1 MPTRP
6 NVSPTPGLQLT
17 WLDGEVVAWQPG
29 RGVYGGNLQ
38 AVVSS
43 TFRRTPASHNGSMRV
58 VRMTLPGGEQQV
70 MCQRLTV
77 ASLAALGQ
85 LDALGDDVGPSV
97 AWLGAAY
104 SVAMRLVT
112 SGRVLPQ
119 LTDTGLGWWVA
130 RWRPL
135 RADLATP
142 VAELAAQQ
150 PPVVAVAS
158 PGFSADELTT
168 VIIDS
173 FVDQTARLLLAGAG
187 WHAPITDTRRVTA
200 RAARAAARALSAPAG
215 EFRADPELGEAL
227 DDLAT
232 IFDQAIRRAEGE
244 PVVRARLRLAL
255 PEDPLGEWPLTLELV
270 DPDDRGR
277 WCSAADVAGGE
288 PAALSLAGDARF
300 LPLLGDCIAT
310 AHVDIE
316 MLAPWLSGW
325 LADPQF
331 GIDLDTAAATLEA
344 VDALATVDIELL
356 TPERLTRRSATTK
369 GVAQPK
375 GASATNRFSAAA
387 IIDWKVVVDDTPID
401 EALLERAAASG
412 AGLINVNGRWVRLDR
427 TEARRALANL
437 AEHRRD
443 HSELSTLELLKLA
456 AELAAIEEARLATEP
471 DSIGDSSTAAIAAS
485 GWLGDLLE
493 GLPDTTL
500 AEGIEPSG
508 FMATLRPYQRRG
520 LGWLQFLHQ
529 LGLGGC
535 LADDMGLGKTPTTL
549 AHLAALPGPH
559 LVICPLS
566 VVRNWEA
573 ESARFT
579 PLLRVAVHHGTG
591 RSTAIAFANAVAQHD
606 VIITTYQVAARDI
619 DTLKE
624 VQWATVVLDEAQ
636 AIKNPETRTAK
647 ALRTLPAG
655 QHIALT
661 GTPVENRLSELW
673 SIMSMVT
680 PGLLGN
686 LTQFRNRFATPIE
699 RNHDLAAAAALRQLT
714 SPFLLRRTKA
724 DKSLVPDLPDKVEQL
739 AWASLTRE
747 QAGMYQG
754 VVDQLLDDAQ
764 QATGMRRRG
773 LVLAALT
780 RLKQICNHPAQ
791 ALGDGSRLGG
801 RSGKLSRFDELITDL
816 LDAGEQALV
825 FTQFREMGLLL
836 QRHLIERFA
845 LSTPFLHGGVSRT
858 GRNRMVD
865 EFQAGGGSPLLLVS
879 LRAGGTGL
887 NLTAASR
894 VVHYDRWWNPAVED
908 QATDRAWRIG
918 QQRSVFVHK
927 LVCQGTIEERVDAM
941 INDKR
946 ALADA
951 VVGTTGETWLSE
963 LSTDELRDLIVLD
976 HHAVRGT

>member
-1 MPTRP
+1 M
-6 NVSPTPGLQLT
+6 
-17 WLDGEVVAWQPG
+17 
-29 RGVYGGNLQ
+29 
-38 AVVSS
+38 
-43 TFRRTPASHNGSMRV
+43 F
-58 VRMTLPGGEQQV
+58 
-70 MCQRLTV
+70 
-77 ASLAALGQ
+77 
-85 LDALGDDVGPSV
+85 
-97 AWLGAAY
+97 
-104 SVAMRLVT
+104 
-112 SGRVLPQ
+112 
-119 LTDTGLGWWVA
+119 
-130 RWRPL
+130 
-135 RADLATP
+135 
-142 VAELAAQQ
+142 
-150 PPVVAVAS
+150 
-158 PGFSADELTT
+158 
-168 VIIDS
+168 
-173 FVDQTARLLLAGAG
+173 DQT
-187 WHAPITDTRRVTA
+187 T
-200 RAARAAARALSAPAG
+200 
-215 EFRADPELGEAL
+215 
-227 DDLAT
+227 
-232 IFDQAIRRAEGE
+232 RRAEGE
-244 PVVRARLRLAL
+244 PVVRARLRLSL
-255 PEDPLGEWPLTLELV
+255 PDEPLDDWPLSLELV

-277 WCSAADVAGGE
+277 WCTAADVAIGAA
-288 PAALSLAGDARF
+288 AALNLAGEARY
-300 LPLLGDCIAT
+300 LPLLGECIAT
-310 AHVDIE
+310 AQVDIE
-316 MLAPWLSGW
+316 MLAPWLTEW
-325 LADPQF
+325 LAEPETGVD
-331 GIDLDTAAATLEA
+331 IDAAAATLEA
-344 VDALATVDIELL
+344 VDALAAVDIELL
-356 TPERLTRRSATTK
+356 TPEKLTRRTASSK

-375 GASATNRFSAAA
+375 DAVGTGRFSAAA
-387 IIDWKVVVDDTPID
+387 IIDWTVVVDDTPVD

-412 AGLINVNGRWVRLDR
+412 AGLINVNGRWVRIDR

-443 HSELSTLELLKLA
+443 HAELSTLELLRLA
-456 AELAAIEEARLATEP
+456 AELAATEEAADQQAAA
-471 DSIGDSSTAAIAAS
+471 DSANSSPAIAAH
-485 GWLGDLLE
+485 GWLGDLLQ
-493 GLPDTTL
+493 GLPDEAL
-500 AEGIEPSG
+500 SEGVEPPG

-520 LGWLQFLHQ
+520 LGWLQFLHR

-573 ESARFT
+573 EAARFT

-591 RSTAIAFANAVAQHD
+591 RSSATTFANVVAEHD
-606 VIITTYQVAARDI
+606 LIITTYHVAARDI
-619 DTLKE
+619 ETLKS
-624 VQWATVVLDEAQ
+624 VQWAAVVLDEAQ
-636 AIKNPETRTAK
+636 AVKNPETRSAR
-647 ALRTLPAG
+647 ALRTLPAE

-686 LTQFRNRFATPIE
+686 LTQFRHRFATPIE

-754 VVDQLLDDAQ
+754 VVDQLLEDAQ

-780 RLKQICNHPAQ
+780 RLKQICNHPAH

-801 RSGKLSRFDELITDL
+801 RSGKLTRFDELVTDL

-836 QRHLIERFA
+836 QRHLNERFA
-845 LSTPFLHGGVSRT
+845 MPTPFLHGGVPRK
-858 GRNRMVD
+858 GRDRMVD
-865 EFQAGGGSPLLLVS
+865 EFQSGTASPLLLVS

-918 QQRSVFVHK
+918 QKRSVFVHK

-951 VVGTTGETWLSE
+951 VVGTTGEAWLSE

-976 HHAVRGT
+976 HHAVRGS

>member
-1 MPTRP
+1 VPTRP
-6 NVSPTPGLQLT
+6 NVTPSPGLQLT
-17 WLDGEVVAWQPG
+17 WFDGEVVAWQPG

-38 AVVSS
+38 EVVRS
-43 TFRRTPASHNGSMRV
+43 TFRRPLAPQHGSMRV
-58 VRMTLPGGEQQV
+58 VRMALPGGEQQV

-85 LDALGDDVGPSV
+85 LDALGSEAGPSV
-97 AWLGAAY
+97 GWLGAAY
-104 SVAMRLVT
+104 SVAIRLVT
-112 SGRVLPQ
+112 AGRVMPHLN
-119 LTDTGLGWWVA
+119 DTGLGWWVA
-130 RWRPL
+130 RWKAL
-135 RADLATP
+135 RADLAAP
-142 VAELAAQQ
+142 IAELAASQ

-158 PGFSADELTT
+158 PGFTAEELTA

-187 WHAPITDTRRVTA
+187 WHAPITDTRRISA
-200 RAARAAARALSAPAG
+200 RAVRAATRALSAPAG
-215 EFRADPELGEAL
+215 EFRADPELAEAL

-232 IFDQAIRRAEGE
+232 VFDQAIRRAEGE

-255 PEDPLGEWPLTLELV
+255 PDDPLGEWPLSLELV

-277 WCSAADVAGGE
+277 WCAAADVAIAGP
-288 PAALSLAGDARF
+288 PALNLAGGQRY
-300 LPLLGDCIAT
+300 LPILEECIAT
-310 AHVDIE
+310 AQIDVE
-316 MLAPWLSGW
+316 MLAPWLSEW
-325 LADPQF
+325 LADQKS
-331 GIDLDTAAATLEA
+331 GIDLDAAAATLEA
-344 VDALATVDIELL
+344 IDALSAVDIELL
-356 TPERLTRRSATTK
+356 TPERLTRRTATTK

-375 GASATNRFSAAA
+375 DATGAGRFSAAA
-387 IIDWKVVVDDTPID
+387 IIDWTVVVDDTPVD

-443 HSELSTLELLKLA
+443 HAELSTLELLRLA
-456 AELAAIEEARLATEP
+456 AELAATEA
-471 DSIGDSSTAAIAAS
+471 AAPTQDADANTTSPIAAS
-485 GWLGDLLE
+485 GWLGDLLQ
-493 GLPDTTL
+493 GLPDAIL
-500 AEGIEPSG
+500 SEGIEPAG
-508 FMATLRPYQRRG
+508 FTATLRPYQRRG
-520 LGWLQFLHQ
+520 LGWLQFLHE

-549 AHLAALPGPH
+549 AHLVALPGPH

-573 ESARFT
+573 EAARFT
-579 PLLRVAVHHGTG
+579 PMLRVAVHHGTG
-591 RSTAIAFANAVAQHD
+591 RSGVATFANLVAQHD
-606 VIITTYQVAARDI
+606 LIITTYHVAARDI
-619 DTLKE
+619 ETLRS
-624 VQWATVVLDEAQ
+624 VQWAAVVFDEAQ
-636 AIKNPETRTAK
+636 AVKNPETRTAK
-647 ALRTLPAG
+647 ALRSLPG
-655 QHIALT
+655 QQHIALT

-686 LTQFRNRFATPIE
+686 LNQFRHRFAIPIE

-780 RLKQICNHPAQ
+780 RLKQICNHPAH

-801 RSGKLSRFDELITDL
+801 RSGKLTRFDELVTDL
-816 LDAGEQALV
+816 IDAGEQALV

-845 LSTPFLHGGVSRT
+845 LPTPFLHGGVPRK
-858 GRNRMVD
+858 GRDRMVD
-865 EFQAGGGSPLLLVS
+865 EFQTGSVSPLLLVS

-918 QQRSVFVHK
+918 QHRAVFVHK

-951 VVGTTGETWLSE
+951 VIGTTGETWLSE

-976 HHAVRGT
+976 HNAVRGM

>member
-1 MPTRP
+1 MPTRS
-6 NVSPTPGLQLT
+6 NVAPTPGLQLT

-43 TFRRTPASHNGSMRV
+43 TFRRPPAPNNASMRV
-58 VRMTLPGGEQQV
+58 VKMSLPGGEQQV

-85 LDALGDDVGPSV
+85 LDALGNDAGASVG
-97 AWLGAAY
+97 WLGAAY
-104 SVAMRLVT
+104 SVAIRLVT
-112 SGRVLPQ
+112 AGRVLPE
-119 LTDTGLGWWVA
+119 LTDTGLGWWIA
-130 RWRPL
+130 KWKPL
-135 RADLATP
+135 RADIAGP
-142 VAELAAQQ
+142 VAELAATQ

-158 PGFSADELTT
+158 PGFTAEELTT
-168 VIIDS
+168 VIVES
-173 FVDQTARLLLAGAG
+173 FVDQTTRLLLAGAG
-187 WHAPITDTRRVTA
+187 WHPPITDTRRLAA
-200 RAARAAARALSAPAG
+200 RATRAAARALSAPTG
-215 EFRADPELGEAL
+215 EFRADPEIVEAL
-227 DDLAT
+227 DDLAAM
-232 IFDQAIRRAEGE
+232 FDQKIRRAEGE

-255 PEDPLGEWPLTLELV
+255 PDEPMGDWPLTLELV

-277 WCSAADVAGGE
+277 WCAATDVDAGA
-288 PAALSLAGDARF
+288 PAALGLAGNERHM
-300 LPLLGDCIAT
+300 PLLAECLDIAR
-310 AHVDIE
+310 ADIE
-316 MLAPWLSGW
+316 IVAPWLDDW
-325 LADPQF
+325 LADPEA
-331 GIDLDTAAATLEA
+331 GIDLDMAAATLEA
-344 VDALATVDIELL
+344 VDALSAVEIELL

-375 GASATNRFSAAA
+375 DGAGAGRFSAAA
-387 IIDWKVVVDDTPID
+387 IVDWKVVVDDTPVD

-427 TEARRALANL
+427 AEARRALANL

-443 HSELSTLELLKLA
+443 HGELSTLELLRLA
-456 AELAAIEEARLATEP
+456 AELAATE
-471 DSIGDSSTAAIAAS
+471 TAATTDDTADEPAPSIAAN
-485 GWLGDLLE
+485 GWLGDLLN
-493 GLPDTTL
+493 GLPDEAL
-500 AEGIEPSG
+500 AEGVEPPG

-520 LGWLQFLHQ
+520 LGWLQFLYK

-573 ESARFT
+573 EAARFT
-579 PLLRVAVHHGTG
+579 PMLRIAVHHGNA
-591 RSTAIAFANAVAQHD
+591 RSGISTFANVVAEHD
-606 VIITTYQVAARDI
+606 VVITTYHVAARDI
-619 DTLKE
+619 ETLKA
-624 VQWATVVLDEAQ
+624 VSWTGVVLDEAQ
-636 AIKNPETRTAK
+636 AVKNPETRTAK
-647 ALRTLPAG
+647 ALRSLPAR

-686 LTQFRNRFATPIE
+686 LNQFRHRFAAPIE

-754 VVDQLLDDAQ
+754 VVDQLLADAQ
-764 QATGMRRRG
+764 QGTGMRRRG

-780 RLKQICNHPAQ
+780 RLKQICNHPAH

-801 RSGKLSRFDELITDL
+801 RSGKLTRFDELIADL

-836 QRHLIERFA
+836 QRHLTERFA
-845 LSTPFLHGGVSRT
+845 MPTPFLHGGVPRK
-858 GRNRMVD
+858 GRDRMVE
-865 EFQAGGGSPLLLVS
+865 EFQARSASPLLLVS

-887 NLTAASR
+887 NLTAASH

-918 QQRSVFVHK
+918 QHRSVFVHK

>member
-1 MPTRP
+1 MARPQHSRPSTR
-6 NVSPTPGLQLT
+6 
-17 WLDGEVVAWQPG
+17 
-29 RGVYGGNLQ
+29 
-38 AVVSS
+38 
-43 TFRRTPASHNGSMRV
+43 
-58 VRMTLPGGEQQV
+58 
-70 MCQRLTV
+70 
-77 ASLAALGQ
+77 
-85 LDALGDDVGPSV
+85 
-97 AWLGAAY
+97 
-104 SVAMRLVT
+104 
-112 SGRVLPQ
+112 
-119 LTDTGLGWWVA
+119 
-130 RWRPL
+130 
-135 RADLATP
+135 
-142 VAELAAQQ
+142 
-150 PPVVAVAS
+150 
-158 PGFSADELTT
+158 
-168 VIIDS
+168 
-173 FVDQTARLLLAGAG
+173 
-187 WHAPITDTRRVTA
+187 
-200 RAARAAARALSAPAG
+200 
-215 EFRADPELGEAL
+215 
-227 DDLAT
+227 
-232 IFDQAIRRAEGE
+232 
-244 PVVRARLRLAL
+244 
-255 PEDPLGEWPLTLELV
+255 
-270 DPDDRGR
+270 
-277 WCSAADVAGGE
+277 SAA
-288 PAALSLAGDARF
+288 
-300 LPLLGDCIAT
+300 
-310 AHVDIE
+310 
-316 MLAPWLSGW
+316 
-325 LADPQF
+325 
-331 GIDLDTAAATLEA
+331 
-344 VDALATVDIELL
+344 VDIELL
-356 TPERLTRRSATTK
+356 TPERLTRRSASSK

-375 GASATNRFSAAA
+375 DAAGSGRFSAAA
-387 IIDWKVVVDDTPID
+387 IIDWTVVVDDAPVD

-412 AGLINVNGRWVRLDR
+412 AGLINVNGRWVRIDR

-443 HSELSTLELLKLA
+443 HSELTTLELLRLA
-456 AELAAIEEARLATEP
+456 AELAATEEAGQQTDP
-471 DSIGDSSTAAIAAS
+471 DGSIVGDTDITPAIAAK
-485 GWLGDLLE
+485 GWLGDLLQ
-493 GLPDTTL
+493 GLPDEAL
-500 AEGIEPSG
+500 SEGVEPPG

-520 LGWLQFLHQ
+520 LGWLQFLHK

-573 ESARFT
+573 EAARFT
-579 PLLRVAVHHGTG
+579 PFLRVAVHHGTG
-591 RSTAIAFANAVAQHD
+591 RSGVATFANLVAQHD
-606 VIITTYQVAARDI
+606 LIITTYHVAARDI
-619 DTLKE
+619 ETMKT
-624 VQWATVVLDEAQ
+624 VQWAAVVLDEAQ
-636 AIKNPETRTAK
+636 AVKNPETRSAR
-647 ALRTLPAG
+647 ALRSLPAE

-680 PGLLGN
+680 PGLLGS
-686 LTQFRNRFATPIE
+686 LTQFRQRFATPIE

-747 QAGMYQG
+747 QASMYQG
-754 VVDQLLDDAQ
+754 VVDQLLADAE

-780 RLKQICNHPAQ
+780 RLKQICNHPAH

-801 RSGKLSRFDELITDL
+801 RSGKLTRFDELITDL

-845 LSTPFLHGGVSRT
+845 MPTPFLHGGVPRK
-858 GRNRMVD
+858 GRDRMVD
-865 EFQAGGGSPLLLVS
+865 EFQSNSASPLLLVS

-918 QQRSVFVHK
+918 QTRSVFVHK

-951 VVGTTGETWLSE
+951 VVGTTGEAWLSE

-976 HHAVRGT
+976 HNAVRGA